1 MRNLPKRKVVIL
13 MGILAVALIAV
24 MIVMP
29 AGTDVNE
36 LRQINSIR

>member
-1 MRNLPKRKVVIL
+1 
-13 MGILAVALIAV
+13 MGVLAVALIAV